1 MSGGPGPAPES
12 AHPVVVPEQI
22 WRNWEQ
28 RHAAAVDLVTTDHLT
43 RRRRGEPHPV
53 VDFLFTYYRTSVAAI
68 RRWHPGPGML
78 LENAHLTERVDW
90 RHYERDSLQGRTGLV
105 VEPRSVLDRCGP
117 RIRRA
122 REVVEAT
129 ATRPGATGC
138 FGFHE
143 WAMLYRTGGHGGES
157 DGESDGEGGG
167 EGGGNLRHG
176 TIPLRL
182 THRQIDEVVEGSRLQ
197 CTHFDAYRFFTE
209 PAAPLNRDLLSREGQ
224 PRNEQPGCLHA
235 GMDLYAQVAA
245 MEAGA
250 PGELLV
256 DALLAAFDAREV
268 DMRLSPYDLSAWG
281 LEPIPVETPE
291 GRAEFVAYQ
300 RRWIRRTQIL
310 RARFLNAV
318 TRLESSGTAARERTA
333 VPQVTRG

>member
-1 MSGGPGPAPES
+1 MSRRPGPASES
-12 AHPVVVPEQI
+12 IHPVVVPEQV
-22 WRNWEQ
+22 WREWER
-28 RHAAAVDLVTTDHLT
+28 RHAAAVDLVTTDHLM

-53 VDFLFTYYRTSVAAI
+53 VDFLFTYYRTSVASI

-78 LENAHLTERVDW
+78 LENAHLTDRVDW

-105 VEPRSVLDRCGP
+105 VDPCSVLDRCGP
-117 RIRRA
+117 RIQRA

-129 ATRPGATGC
+129 ADRPGATGC
-138 FGFHE
+138 FGLHE
-143 WAMLYRTGGHGGES
+143 WAMLYGTGDNGGEN
-157 DGESDGEGGG
+157 DGAGDI
-167 EGGGNLRHG
+167 RHG

-182 THRQIDEVVEGSRLQ
+182 SHRQIDEVVIGSRLQ
-197 CTHFDAYRFFTE
+197 CTHFDAYRFFTT
-209 PAAPLNRDLLSREGQ
+209 PATPLNRDLLTRESQ

-235 GMDLYAQVAA
+235 GMDIYAQVAA

-268 DMRLSPYDLSAWG
+268 DMRSSPYDLSAWG
-281 LEPIPVETPE
+281 LDPIPVETPE
-291 GRAEFVAYQ
+291 GRTEFVAYQ

-310 RARFLNAV
+310 RARFLDAV

-333 VPQVTRG
+333 IPQVTRA